1 MPAARKKSTAVSEAA
16 SPAREPAPARDAGQ
30 PRPKP
35 WLGSHMSVAGG
46 CYRAVELAA
55 EAGCDCV
62 QVFTKNASQWKS
74 KPLTPEDGELFRA
87 ALEKHQIVAP
97 VSHASYLINLAS
109 PSDDLWQ
116 KSLAAMVDELERA
129 AALGIP
135 RVVVHPGAHVTASE
149 EDGIATV
156 INALGRVLQ
165 QTESLETM
173 ILLENTAG
181 QGTTLGWRLE
191 HLAEMID
198 GVRNHPR
205 VGVCIDT
212 CHAFAAGY
220 DLRDAGH
227 FAAFADQLGR
237 DIGFDRVGAIHLNDS
252 RKGLGQRI
260 DRHEHI
266 GEGMLGLEAFRHVLN
281 HHALRQ
287 VPMYLETEKGD
298 RDGESFDVINLR
310 TLRGLVGD

>member
-1 MPAARKKSTAVSEAA
+1 MPAAKRKQKDA
-16 SPAREPAPARDAGQ
+16 PPAPAAEAPVARTG

-46 CYRAVELAA
+46 YYRAVELAA

-62 QVFTKNASQWKS
+62 QVFTKNASQWKA

-87 ALEKHQIVAP
+87 ALERRQIVAP

-116 KSLAAMVDELERA
+116 KSMAAMVDELERA

-135 RVVVHPGAHVTASE
+135 RVVVHPGAHLTASE

-156 INALGRVLQ
+156 IDALGRVLQ
-165 QTESLETM
+165 QTDSLETM

-181 QGTTLGWRLE
+181 QGSTLGWRLE

-220 DLRDAGH
+220 DLRDASH
-227 FAAFADQLGR
+227 FGEFASQIGR

-266 GEGMLGLEAFRHVLN
+266 GEGMLGLEAFRHLL
-281 HHALRQ
+281 HHPALRE

-298 RDGESFDVINLR
+298 RDGESLDVINLR
-310 TLRGLVGD
+310 TLRGLV